1 MPSQSPH
8 WTLFDSDPLS
18 NSDFHHFTQ
27 PFNRNK
33 AQGFFVIAAEHL
45 SVGNENRSVA
55 SRSIRGAELAI
66 EAARL
71 TFSEIVE
78 NELNFSKV
86 FLTLFSKQWKA
97 ATLLDAVKDTDTKSS
112 PLAIGQLSDTAKTT
126 DEQQEILALYD
137 PSIALFYQSEKQL
150 MFLSLGDTQIALVNR
165 RYHCEI
171 KESTQ
176 VSLSKLLVDL
186 ENGAESPFQ
195 FIDIEE
201 YQLEMVALLS
211 HRYTTSKTMARLHSN
226 MIKRYRQLESK
237 NSRAESTDNSYLLLF
252 KKKQAN
258 PISTEPQIVASDQLK
273 IERDSPKKS
282 MATLI
287 LSLFALLTVT
297 ASSYF
302 FWQAQATETELSTLV
317 ESKPQESPKAQP
329 NTQIILNNHQED
341 ALKSAKETLRA
352 EEKARQE
359 EIKKQQAQQIKA
371 LQQQEQEAIALKQ
384 QNDLRLKIQQV
395 QSEALKKQEEQ
406 IRKKAEAAKA
416 EKLRLIEEKA
426 HIKQKE
432 LLKQQQALE
441 LAKAKEEQK
450 EKRLKAE
457 KLARE
462 KLAREKQERA
472 QLLLIEQDIERMNQ
486 QEEEIRA
493 QKEAEQKK
501 RKEEQLRVRKIE
513 LEQERKKRE
522 QLAKIEAE
530 KRAEDKRLE
539 ALVRQRRLEFEAN
552 KAKQR
557 LEFENNKIRQQREK
571 EKAINPLADVTPTKP
586 EESGKPQDITKSNAA
601 EKKRNMLAEL
611 KRQKQSQLKAKT
623 DKLRLKQKTAI
634 HQLVNYSKTFNRH
647 TTQLKQKLDR
657 LAAIDQRSD
666 AFTNKALIHKR
677 KLLKGKEAVIRAR
690 LDSIAGMYLAKLRLV
705 CAKEKIF
712 PVSTIASNKTERI
725 ARKVISH
732 HVSNCS
738 QAQSLSASRISATL
752 LDKYLK

>member
-18 NSDFHHFTQ
+18 SSDFHRFTQ
-27 PFNRNK
+27 PFNSNK
-33 AQGFFVIAAEHL
+33 AQDFFVISAEHL
-45 SVGNENRSVA
+45 PVGNENRLVA
-55 SRSIRGAELAI
+55 SRSVRGAELAI

-71 TFSEIVE
+71 AFSEIVE
-78 NELNFSKV
+78 NELDFSKV

-97 ATLLDAVKDTDTKSS
+97 ATLLDAVKYIDTKSS
-112 PLAIGQLSDTAKTT
+112 LFAIDQLSDTAKIT

-137 PSIALFYQSEKQL
+137 PSIALFYQSEKQFI
-150 MFLSLGDTQIALVNR
+150 FLSLSDTEIALVNR

-171 KESTQ
+171 KEATQ
-176 VSLSKLLVDL
+176 VSLSKLLVDF
-186 ENGAESPFQ
+186 ENAAEPPFQ
-195 FIDIEE
+195 LIDIEE

-211 HRYTTSKTMARLHSN
+211 HRYTASKTMARLHSTI
-226 MIKRYRQLESK
+226 IKCYRQLESK
-237 NSRAESTDNSYLLLF
+237 NSCAESTDNSYLLLF
-252 KKKQAN
+252 KKEQAN
-258 PISTEPQIVASDQLK
+258 PTNTEPQIVPSAQLK
-273 IERDSPKKS
+273 IERDTPRNS
-282 MATLI
+282 MVTLI
-287 LSLFALLTVT
+287 LSLFALITAT

-302 FWQAQATETELSTLV
+302 FWQAQATETGLSTLV
-317 ESKPQESPKAQP
+317 ESKPQESPKAQL
-329 NTQIILNNHQED
+329 NTQIILNNHQKD
-341 ALKSAKETLRA
+341 TLKSAKETLHS
-352 EEKARQE
+352 EEKAWQE
-359 EIKKQQAQQIKA
+359 GIKKQQAQQIKT
-371 LQQQEQEAIALKQ
+371 LQQQQQQEQEVVALKQ
-384 QNDLRLKIQQV
+384 QNDLRLKIKQIEF
-395 QSEALKKQEEQ
+395 EALKKQEEQ
-406 IRKKAEAAKA
+406 IRRKAEATKA

-426 HIKQKE
+426 QAKQKE

-441 LAKAKEEQK
+441 LAKAKKELK

-462 KLAREKQERA
+462 EQEKV
-472 QLLLIEQDIERMNQ
+472 QLLLLEQDIERMNRE
-486 QEEEIRA
+486 EEEIRA

-501 RKEEQLRVRKIE
+501 RKEEQLRVRRIE
-513 LEQERKKRE
+513 LEQERKKYE

-571 EKAINPLADVTPTKP
+571 EQAMNPLVAVAPIKL
-586 EESGKPQDITKSNAA
+586 EESSKPQDITKSNAA

-611 KRQKQSQLKAKT
+611 KRQKQSQAKAKT
-623 DKLRLKQKTAI
+623 EKLRLKQKTAI
-634 HQLVNYSKTFNRH
+634 HQLVNYSKTFNQH

-666 AFTNKALIHKR
+666 AFSNKVLIHKR

-690 LDSIAGMYLAKLRLV
+690 LVSIAGMYLAKLKLV
-705 CAKEKIF
+705 CAKEKLF
-712 PVSTIASNKTERI
+712 PVSTVSSNKTERI
-725 ARKVISH
+725 ARRVISQ

-738 QAQSLSASRISATL
+738 QVQSLSASRISTTL
-752 LDKYLK
+752 LGKYLR